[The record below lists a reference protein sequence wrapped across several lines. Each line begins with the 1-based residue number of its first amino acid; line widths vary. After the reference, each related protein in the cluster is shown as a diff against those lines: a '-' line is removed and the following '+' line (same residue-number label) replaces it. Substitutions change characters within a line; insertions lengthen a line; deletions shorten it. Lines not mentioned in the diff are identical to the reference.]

1 MYYLRCFLPWR
12 TNTNMDRLVF
22 SDTLTSRPSVPS
34 SHLRIC
40 WTDWRTWCVTSWTVC
55 SNLLPLSCSTTST
68 RFVAALGAKWRS
80 HRLICEYILKFRF
93 FILRTLNHQ
102 RGHLGGWTT
111 ARPLCGSKNMTSRR
125 TTALT
130 MSLERWG
137 QNMTTDFWQI
147 NFLSW

>member
-22 SDTLTSRPSVPS
+22 PDTLTSRPSVPS

-80 HRLICEYILKFRF
+80 HRLICEYLLKFGFFYSQDFKPPKRPFRRMNYSEAIVWLKEHDIKKDDGTYYEFGEVGPEYDNRF
-93 FILRTLNHQ
+93 
-102 RGHLGGWTT
+102 
-111 ARPLCGSKNMTSRR
+111 
-125 TTALT
+125 LT
-130 MSLERWG
+130 
-137 QNMTTDFWQI
+137 N
-147 NFLSW
+147 